1 MKKYVLLLL
10 VCLVITTVAR
20 AQREKAYGDDK
31 AFEKSDIL
39 LAAGAS
45 FGYFGFYGSYTS
57 ASIPIIVAVEYG
69 LVKYVSLG
77 GFVSY
82 QSYAYSDTYR
92 ETIPP
97 HNKVP
102 YDYVYS
108 AISMGVK
115 GSFHVFPYLNDKFQT
130 EIDDSRMDAY
140 LTAYAGVSFHS
151 YRELTSTGY
160 TGYDKLVP
168 RYFAGPGAGF
178 RYMFINR
185 FGAFAEAGVGAVG
198 LTTIG
203 VVYKL

>member
-20 AQREKAYGDDK
+20 AQREKAYGDNK

-57 ASIPIIVAVEYG
+57 ASIPVIVAVEYG

-82 QSYAYSDTYR
+82 QSYAYSDTYQ

-97 HNKVP
+97 YNNVP

-108 AISMGVK
+108 AISMRQHYEGEK
-115 GSFHVFPYLNDKFQT
+115 GCGNYT
-130 EIDDSRMDAY
+130 
-140 LTAYAGVSFHS
+140 HS
-151 YRELTSTGY
+151 CEEPQVLQ
-160 TGYDKLVP
+160 
-168 RYFAGPGAGF
+168 GF
-178 RYMFINR
+178 R
-185 FGAFAEAGVGAVG
+185 AHQHQ
-198 LTTIG
+198 T
-203 VVYKL
+203 

>member
-1 MKKYVLLLL
+1 MIRPLRNQISCWLQVPH
-10 VCLVITTVAR
+10 
-20 AQREKAYGDDK
+20 
-31 AFEKSDIL
+31 SDISVFTAAIL
-39 LAAGAS
+39 LHQ
-45 FGYFGFYGSYTS
+45 F
-57 ASIPIIVAVEYG
+57 P
-69 LVKYVSLG
+69 LLWQLKYVSLG

-82 QSYAYSDTYR
+82 QSYAYSDTYQ

-97 HNKVP
+97 YNNVL

-108 AISMGVK
+108 AISMGLK

-140 LTAYAGVSFHS
+140 LTAYAGVSLHS

-168 RYFAGPGAGF
+168 RYIAGPGAGF

-198 LTTIG
+198 FTTIG